1 VLTGKLERLGMLI
14 IFDNLKTLETLE
26 TENKMNLSRLLMH
39 LRVKGLYRPG
49 LVLKIFGDN
58 PNDPTALERP
68 IEMWGLRGNRLNI
81 KFCD

>member
-1 VLTGKLERLGMLI
+1 MLTGYYKELGMLI

>member
-1 VLTGKLERLGMLI
+1 
-14 IFDNLKTLETLE
+14 
-26 TENKMNLSRLLMH
+26 MNLSRLLMH

-68 IEMWGLRGNRLNI
+68 IEMWGLRGNHLNI